1 MSKAKYAVCTLRRSD
16 GALIPEHWYIG
27 SREEAVETRTM
38 MESHCPESL
47 WLITTYLAPH
57 HQMGG
62 NEVFDVI
69 NYALGAL

>member
-1 MSKAKYAVCTLRRSD
+1 MSKVKYAVCTLRRSD

-47 WLITTYLAPH
+47 WLITTYRAPH

-62 NEVFDVI
+62 NEVFSVI
-69 NYALGAL
+69 NPEEGK